1 MITGKQEMII
11 RRGSPSDREQ
21 AIPLI
26 AEFRVTLAGFRGKQR
41 TPNLEGANSEW
52 EDYQRRN
59 YHVFVAEEEERGKI
73 VGYLVCRTEEDVVW
87 AESIFVLPAYRS
99 KGIGSTLYEEAERL
113 AEERGGDTVYNWIHP
128 NNDGIINFL
137 QKRGYTVLNL
147 IEVRRHR
154 SGEET
159 EGKIRVGDYD
169 FDY

>member
-1 MITGKQEMII
+1 MII
-11 RRGSPSDREQ
+11 RRALPSDREQ
-21 AIPLI
+21 VIPLM

-41 TPNLEGANSEW
+41 TPNLEGAKREW

-59 YHVFVAEEEERGKI
+59 DHFFVAEEKESRKT

-87 AESIFVLPAYRS
+87 AESIYVLPEYRS
-99 KGIGSTLYEEAERL
+99 KGIGSALYKEAERL

-128 NNDGIINFL
+128 NNDGIITFL
-137 QKRGYTVLNL
+137 QRRGYSVLNL

-159 EGKIRVGDYD
+159 AGKIRVGNHD